1 MKQTFFLA
9 SLMLLAINAM
19 AFSPLKKGAFE
30 TGQYRNL
37 LVDEGRTVHGVDT
50 LVGGKGDRT
59 ADDGTSSLDG
69 LHDFLG

>member
-1 MKQTFFLA
+1 MKQTIFLA

-37 LVDEGRTVHGVDT
+37 LVDIGYSQADVDAK
-50 LVGGKGDRT
+50 L
-59 ADDGTSSLDG
+59 
-69 LHDFLG
+69 